1 MTGALR
7 RGMREG
13 HARSPEAYRRE
24 LDAARRRPGEHVP
37 VLPRYS

>member
-13 HARSPEAYRRE
+13 HARSPEAYRRK
-24 LDAARRRPGEHVP
+24 LDAACRPGEHVP